1 MKPPLEKPIVLFL
14 CSGNSARSQM
24 AEAFLRKLAGDRFEA
39 CSAGLDP
46 KGIHPLTIHVM
57 EEVGISL
64 KGQRSKP
71 LSEFLARKP
80 VRYAIIV
87 CAAAEQQCPKIWPF
101 GAEVISWSF
110 EDPAAA
116 QGTPDEQLRK
126 FREVRDQI
134 EARVRTWVS
143 NREWAA
149 GGLEAVS
156 VRR

>member
-46 KGIHPLTIHVM
+46 KGIHPLTIQVM

-143 NREWAA
+143 NREWEA
-149 GGLEAVS
+149 GGLGAVS